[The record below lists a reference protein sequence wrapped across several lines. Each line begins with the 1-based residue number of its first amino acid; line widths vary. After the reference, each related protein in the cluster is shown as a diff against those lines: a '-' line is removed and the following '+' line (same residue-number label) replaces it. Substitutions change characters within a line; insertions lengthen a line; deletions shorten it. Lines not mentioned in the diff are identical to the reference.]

1 MSAPGDITARRLA
14 VVGGGLMG
22 VVLAAELAKRGHA
35 VVLYEATD
43 RLGGLSTYDTF
54 GDIRWDRFYHCVLP
68 TDRDLLTWLREIG
81 LGDDL
86 RWAKTSTG
94 VHIDGRTYPLDTA
107 LDFARFSALT
117 LGERARLAWTLVR
130 CFLVRDIRSLEGT
143 TAEEWFVRVGGER
156 PYQRIWLPLL
166 RAKFGEAADR
176 VSPVFL
182 VAKVKRMLTARRGD
196 VSAAENLGY
205 VAGGYRTV
213 WGRAGEMLAEWGVDV
228 RLSSPV
234 ETLRPVGDG
243 TAVTTATGTD
253 EFERAIL
260 TVPFESAR
268 ELCAGWPGRSPVPS
282 VARVEYMGLVCLVLS
297 LRREVFPNYVMNIA
311 DPGFPFTG
319 VIGMTNLVDRT
330 ETGGHSLAYV
340 PAYVP
345 ATDPLMAAP
354 DDAVFE
360 EALEGLTRIYP
371 DLERDDIEGWWV
383 RRAEIVQ
390 PVQGIGYSHDAPQPD
405 FACGPVSVVNNGQ
418 LLETDL
424 NNSRVVAHA
433 RAAVEQLERA
443 EAVSCETP
451 EPRRPEP
458 PVVRF
463 VLPAHNEAVSIATLI
478 ERIAGA
484 MRGDGREF
492 TVTVVDD
499 GSTDGTAEAALALA
513 GDVPV
518 SVIRHERNLGLGGAM
533 RTGLRSAADASGP
546 DDVIVTMD
554 SDLTHDPRFAVRM
567 LDRYA
572 QGCDVVIASR
582 FRHGSLEIGVSG
594 FRRLL
599 TRGARL
605 FYGTLVPVPGVR
617 DYSCG
622 YRLYSAAVISQA
634 FERLGDDFITER
646 GFACMVEIVGKLRR
660 LATFC
665 EVPFVLHYEQKLTAS
680 QMRIGRTIADYLR
693 VVTNVWRLDMSGR
706 LGERARPSAKAYAAL
721 AGSVTLA
728 VLGQALL
735 KSGMGAAGGATDV
748 SALFAAVLGPTVL
761 AGLACYGA
769 SAVLWLGVLAQMDL
783 SVAYPMGAVS
793 YVIVLLVASAM
804 GEHVPPLRWL
814 GVASIVVGIALIGV
828 GSGLRT
834 SGRRP

>member
-1 MSAPGDITARRLA
+1 MSAVSDRRRRRLA

-22 VVLAAELAKRGHA
+22 VVLASELAKAGHE
-35 VVLYEATD
+35 VVLYEAAD

-54 GDIRWDRFYHCVLP
+54 DDISWDRFYHCVLP
-68 TDRDLLTWLREIG
+68 TDRDLLAWLREMG

-86 RWAKTSTG
+86 RWAQTSTG
-94 VHIDGRTYPLDTA
+94 VYIDGRAYPLDTA

-117 LGERARLAWTLVR
+117 LSERARLAWTLVR

-156 PYQRIWLPLL
+156 PYRRIWLPLL

-182 VAKVKRMLTARRGD
+182 VAKVKRMLTARSDISG
-196 VSAAENLGY
+196 AENLGY
-205 VAGGYRTV
+205 VSGGYRTV
-213 WGRAGEMLAEWGVDV
+213 WERAAGVLAELGVEV

-234 ETLRPVGDG
+234 ASVRPSGEGATVV
-243 TAVTTATGTD
+243 TASRSDAFDRVL
-253 EFERAIL
+253 L
-260 TVPFESAR
+260 TVPFEAAR
-268 ELCAGWPGRSPVPS
+268 HLCADWPGRNPVSS
-282 VARVEYMGLVCLVLS
+282 VARVEYMGLVCLILS

-319 VIGMTNLVDRT
+319 VIGMTNLVDRA
-330 ETGGHSLAYV
+330 ETAGHSLAYV

-345 ATDPLMAAP
+345 ATDRLMASP
-354 DDAVFE
+354 DKTVFE
-360 EALEGLTRIYP
+360 SAFEGLSRIYP

-390 PVQGIGYSHDAPQPD
+390 PVQGVGYSHDAPRPD
-405 FACGPVSVVNNGQ
+405 FACGPVTVVNNGQ

-433 RAAVEQLERA
+433 R
-443 EAVSCETP
+443 EAVAQMEHADADSCETP
-451 EPRRPEP
+451 AEGRAEP

-463 VLPAHNEAVSIATLI
+463 VLPAHNEAVSIAALI
-478 ERIAGA
+478 ERIADA
-484 MRGDGREF
+484 MRGDGRDF
-492 TVTVVDD
+492 TITVVDD
-499 GSTDGTAEAALALA
+499 GSTDGTAQAALALA
-513 GDVPV
+513 GTVPV

-533 RTGLRSAADASGP
+533 RTGLRAAADASGP
-546 DDVIVTMD
+546 GDVIVTMD

-582 FRHGSLEIGVSG
+582 FRRGSLEVGVSG

-622 YRLYSAAVISQA
+622 YRLYSAALISRA
-634 FERLGDDFITER
+634 FELLGDDFITET
-646 GFACMVEIVGKLRR
+646 GFACMVEIIGKLRR

-665 EVPFVLHYEQKLTAS
+665 EVPFVLHYEKKLTAS

-706 LGERARPSAKAYAAL
+706 LGERARPTAKAYAAL
-721 AGSVTLA
+721 SASVTLA

-735 KSGMGAAGGATDV
+735 NSGMGVAGEVTHA
-748 SALFAAVLGPTVL
+748 SALFAAALGPAVL

-793 YVIVLLVASAM
+793 YVIVLLVAGAM
-804 GEHVPPLRWL
+804 GEHIPPLRWF
-814 GVASIVVGIALIGV
+814 GVASIVVGIALIGI